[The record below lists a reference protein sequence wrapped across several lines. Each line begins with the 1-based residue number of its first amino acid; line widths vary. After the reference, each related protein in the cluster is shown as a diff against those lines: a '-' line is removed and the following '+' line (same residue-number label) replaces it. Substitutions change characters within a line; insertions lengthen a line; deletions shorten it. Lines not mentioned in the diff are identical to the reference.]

1 MEANMAKKQEA
12 APAKNLPSHGVF
24 VVEGEGEKAFW
35 TKVGCA
41 WAHNDGQGF
50 NVTLSA
56 LPISGRLV
64 IRARKEEQ

>member
-1 MEANMAKKQEA
+1 MAKTKE
-12 APAKNLPSHGVF
+12 APAPKNTPSHGVY

-41 WAHNDGQGF
+41 WQHQDGNGF

-64 IRARKEEQ
+64 IRAKKEEQ